1 MVKDWMS
8 SAPITIDVK
17 ASLSEALATME
28 RHHISL
34 LPVLENDKLSGIVTD
49 MDMKPFKTLCCSCSA
64 AGGFA
69 VILDRV
75 RVEDVMSRTPV
86 TIPSDYTM
94 EEVADVLLKNEAYG
108 VLVVDGN
115 NQLVGVVTQR
125 DINRVFISLTGL
137 RKGGIAFGFLLED
150 SPGSIKDVTDI
161 LRSHGARIQSI
172 LTSYERTV
180 KGYRNVQIRVRKLN
194 RASLPQVLQ
203 ELREKGRL
211 LYKIDHRENTRE
223 VYAAGE
229 N

>member
-28 RHHISL
+28 KHYISL
-34 LPVLENDKLSGIVTD
+34 LPVLENDKLSGIITD
-49 MDMKPFKTLCCSCSA
+49 MDMKPFKTLCCSNSA

-161 LRSHGARIQSI
+161 LRSHGGRIQSI

-180 KGYRNVQIRVRKLN
+180 KGYRNVQIRVRKLD
-194 RASLPQVLQ
+194 RSSLPRILQ

-223 VYAAGE
+223 VYGTGD

>member
-94 EEVADVLLKNEAYG
+94 EEVADVLLKNEASG

>member
-1 MVKDWMS
+1 
-8 SAPITIDVK
+8 
-17 ASLSEALATME
+17 
-28 RHHISL
+28 
-34 LPVLENDKLSGIVTD
+34 
-49 MDMKPFKTLCCSCSA
+49 
-64 AGGFA
+64 
-69 VILDRV
+69 
-75 RVEDVMSRTPV
+75 VEDVMSRTPM
-86 TIPSDYTM
+86 TIPSDFTM

-108 VLVVDGN
+108 ALVVDGN

-194 RASLPQVLQ
+194 RASLPRILQ

-223 VYAAGE
+223 VYGE
-229 N
+229 GEQ

>member
-172 LTSYERTV
+172 RTSYERTV

-194 RASLPQVLQ
+194 RASLPRVLQ

>member
-203 ELREKGRL
+203 ELREKGRQ
-211 LYKIDHRENTRE
+211 IGRAH
-223 VYAAGE
+223 V
-229 N
+229 

>member
-194 RASLPQVLQ
+194 RASLPRVLQ